1 MRWTRSGRRLAGV
14 ILSRRS
20 AAKDPAIRAPDPSP
34 SSRLRMTL
42 ALLLLL
48 VLPAHSQQAA
58 NPDLERIRGEIAR
71 LRRRLEDVRAQTRT
85 AEQELEEVGIELDIR
100 THELQLAVN
109 LQGQIEQERQNVA
122 AQVADTGQR
131 IVQQKDFLRRR
142 LAALYRL
149 GGLSYLRLLMSMDER
164 RNPVE
169 AMSMLSYLVTRD
181 ARAVTQFQALRAQLD
196 ARTRDLAERQRRVA
210 EIRGIVEQR
219 RAAVAA
225 TYAQRARM
233 VSALRTAGTSSERQI
248 SELEEKAKRLERLLD
263 FLSQQQTGSTPAVD
277 VRTYQGALGWP
288 TQGRLIEQFGQQRNA
303 KFGTVTFN
311 NGVKIA
317 AAPGAEVRA
326 VFVGTVLFSQWFK
339 GYGNLII
346 LDHGNRV
353 FSLYGNVKAPTV
365 MVGGRVN
372 AGQAIAGVGES
383 EEAKAGYLYFEIRR
397 DNKPENPQ
405 KWLR

>member
-1 MRWTRSGRRLAGV
+1 MRWMHSARSVAAAASAAGARSGRRYTM
-14 ILSRRS
+14 I
-20 AAKDPAIRAPDPSP
+20 
-34 SSRLRMTL
+34 

-48 VLPAHSQQAA
+48 VLPAHSQQPA
-58 NPDLERIRGEIAR
+58 NSDLERIRGDIAR
-71 LRRRLEDVRAQTRT
+71 LRKKLEDVRTREKTAAQ
-85 AEQELEEVGIELDIR
+85 ALEEVGIELDIR
-100 THELQLAVN
+100 TRELQLAVD
-109 LQGQIEQERQNVA
+109 LQKQIEQERQNVA
-122 AQVADTGQR
+122 AQVAGVEQR
-131 IVQQKDFLRRR
+131 IVEQKVFLRRR

-149 GGLSYLRLLMSMDER
+149 GELSYLRLLMSMDER

-181 ARAVTQFQALRAQLD
+181 ARAVAQFEASRAQLD
-196 ARTRDLAERQRRVA
+196 ARTADLADKQRRVA
-210 EIRGIVEQR
+210 EIRGVVEQR

-225 TYAQRARM
+225 TYAQRERM
-233 VSALRTAGTSSERQI
+233 VAALRTVGTSSERQI

-263 FLSQQQTGSTPAVD
+263 FLSQQQRGSAPAVD

-288 TQGRLIEQFGQQRNA
+288 AQGRLIEPFGVQRNA
-303 KFGTVTFN
+303 KFSTVTFN

-317 AAPGAEVRA
+317 APPGAEVRA

-353 FSLYGNVKAPTV
+353 FSLYGNVKAATV
-365 MVGGRVN
+365 TVGDRVN

-383 EEAKAGYLYFEIRR
+383 EEARSGYLYFEIRR